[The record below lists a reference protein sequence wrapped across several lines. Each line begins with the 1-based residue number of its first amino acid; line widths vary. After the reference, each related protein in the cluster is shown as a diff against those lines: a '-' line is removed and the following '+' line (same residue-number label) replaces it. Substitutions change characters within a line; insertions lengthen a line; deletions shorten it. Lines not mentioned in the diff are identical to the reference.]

1 MAPRRKNG
9 CLQRSNVA
17 GDVCLGDT
25 ALKHNHNHNHNK
37 QTNKQQ
43 PPQHQQEEEQEQEQ
57 QQQQHLSTTFQPRF
71 NMFQPASLL
80 FSWVL
85 GCVPGLSFP

>member
-25 ALKHNHNHNHNK
+25 ALKHNHNHNK

-43 PPQHQQEEEQEQEQ
+43 PPQQQEEEQEQE